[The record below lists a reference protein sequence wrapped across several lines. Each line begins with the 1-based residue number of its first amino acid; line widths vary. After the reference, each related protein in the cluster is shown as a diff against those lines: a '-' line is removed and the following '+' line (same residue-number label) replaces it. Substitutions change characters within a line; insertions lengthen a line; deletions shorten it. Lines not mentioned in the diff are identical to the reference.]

1 MSHRFPQRPPRLPA
15 VFQNVRPFYFITF
28 NTHQRQPLL
37 ANEPLHQ
44 VWLTFARQAPQHGA
58 VVGRYV
64 LMPDHAHLFV
74 WLELEAD
81 LAGWVRTLKTVLGKE
96 LLRQGHPKPH
106 WQEGF
111 FDHLLRSDESY
122 GEKWEYVRQNPVRK
136 GFCARAE
143 DWPYQ
148 GEVTALEW

>member
-1 MSHRFPQRPPRLPA
+1 LPF
-15 VFQNVRPFYFITF
+15 VFQGVRPFYFVTF

-37 ANEPLHQ
+37 ANDALHQ
-44 VWLTFARQAPQHGA
+44 AWLTFARQATDHGA
-58 VVGRYV
+58 AVGRYV

-74 WLELEAD
+74 WLAPETD
-81 LAGWVRTLKTVLGKE
+81 LANWVRALKAVLGKE

-122 GEKWEYVRQNPVRK
+122 GKKWEYVRQNPVRK
-136 GFCARAE
+136 GLCDRAT

-148 GEVTALEW
+148 GEVTELMW

>member
-1 MSHRFPQRPPRLPA
+1 LDT
-15 VFQNVRPFYFITF
+15 VFQNVRPFYFVTF

-37 ANEPLHQ
+37 ANDALHQ
-44 VWLTFARQAPQHGA
+44 VWLAFARQAPDHGV

-74 WLELEAD
+74 WLAPQTD
-81 LAGWVRTLKTVLGKE
+81 LAGWVRALKAVLGKE

-122 GEKWEYVRQNPVRK
+122 GGKWEYVRQNPVRK
-136 GFCARAE
+136 GLCARAE